1 MAVDQ
6 VPVILDGLSTSE
18 IATEIGDKY
27 GWSDE
32 QKARLRTVLLRHKG
46 SLQGL
51 QVWID
56 RSLSQAAQIVGWM
69 ALIPILAIFF
79 LRDGNQIAETAIQ
92 MLLPQKQR
100 QPARMLAWQMLT
112 PAAKEQRSSE
122 VGGN

>member
-100 QPARMLAWQMLT
+100 QPARMLVWQMHT